1 MTDNYE
7 EFIKT
12 KQFEDVKSGFE
23 PGALNPN
30 LFEFQEAITRW
41 ALRRGRAAIFANTG
55 LGKTLMQMAW
65 ADEVCEHTGG
75 RVLVVAPLAVAK
87 QSVNEAAKFGI
98 TAQYVR
104 EQPSGKFSEILV
116 TNYEMLE
123 KFDLSTFEGVVL
135 DESSIIK
142 NRDGKTRKAII
153 ESCQRVPYRLSCTA
167 TPSPN
172 DYMEL
177 GNQSEFLGVM
187 GMNEMLAMFFTHDG
201 GDTSKW
207 RLKGHGERKFWEW
220 MATWAITITKPS
232 DLGFSDEGYDLPP
245 LNMHEHMVKS
255 PESETG
261 LFVDIART
269 LNERRQAKKDTLAE
283 RVAKVADL
291 CNDNDD
297 QWLVWCHT
305 NDESAMLA
313 KAIDGAVEVK
323 GSDTADH
330 KERAIESFIN
340 YGKQCFCD
348 KLAENKPENSQCQ
361 KKLTS
366 KNTTSV
372 TEKSERRSQPNT
384 SAETEK
390 SAESTCESTQ
400 SETETSSAEHLS
412 SKQSTTS
419 VEKSGTPTASVSAQR
434 PEKQLQTGNKE
445 IQKSGL
451 PKGLENT
458 ESPLTNTMQCSTSK
472 AGAAQSAE
480 ALTQKTEEQSACSST
495 TATKQAGS
503 EDCFARPAISESENL
518 RTSQNCSCQQQNTSK
533 ARVLISKPSIFGFG
547 LNLQMCQN
555 MAFVGL
561 DDSYEQ
567 MYQAIRRCWRF
578 GQTKPVNV
586 HIVTAEALGAIKA
599 NIERKEKQMEQ
610 MQLSMVDHM
619 RDAMQKEIKGAAME
633 KDDYNRQVYEGRD
646 FTIHNADCVHLA
658 REIESDSVGYTIF
671 SPPFASLYTY
681 SNSDY
686 DMGNAKDDDQF
697 YAQFK
702 YLVAEMYRITKPGRL
717 LSFHCMNLPTSKQ
730 NDGYIGIRDFRGDLI
745 KMFQDEGWIY
755 HSEVCIWKDPVTAMQ
770 RTKALG
776 LLHKTIRKDSAMSRQ
791 GIPDYLV
798 TMRKPGENNDP
809 ISHTHEEFPVQLW
822 QRYASPVWM
831 DINPSRTLNFRDG
844 RDEDDERHICPLQ
857 LDVIERGLD
866 LWSKPGDLVFS
877 PFTGIGSEGYC
888 AVKKGRRFIGSE
900 LKSSYYELA
909 IRNIEE
915 AYNTTMDMFSTE
927 ETS

>member
-1 MTDNYE
+1 MDYDE
-7 EFIKT
+7 YIKT
-12 KQFEDVKSGFE
+12 KEFQDVKSGFE
-23 PGALNPN
+23 PGKVNPN
-30 LFEFQEAITRW
+30 LFPFQEAIVRW

-55 LGKTLMQMAW
+55 MGKTLMQMSW

-87 QSVNEAAKFGI
+87 QSVSEAAKFGI
-98 TAQYVR
+98 AAQYVR
-104 EQPSGKFSEILV
+104 EQPPGKFSEILV

-177 GNQSEFLGVM
+177 GNQAEFLGVM

-323 GSDTADH
+323 GSDSADH
-330 KERAIESFIN
+330 KESAMEGFS
-340 YGKQCFCD
+340 
-348 KLAENKPENSQCQ
+348 AS
-361 KKLTS
+361 
-366 KNTTSV
+366 SV
-372 TEKSERRSQPNT
+372 
-384 SAETEK
+384 
-390 SAESTCESTQ
+390 
-400 SETETSSAEHLS
+400 
-412 SKQSTTS
+412 
-419 VEKSGTPTASVSAQR
+419 
-434 PEKQLQTGNKE
+434 
-445 IQKSGL
+445 
-451 PKGLENT
+451 
-458 ESPLTNTMQCSTSK
+458 
-472 AGAAQSAE
+472 
-480 ALTQKTEEQSACSST
+480 
-495 TATKQAGS
+495 
-503 EDCFARPAISESENL
+503 
-518 RTSQNCSCQQQNTSK
+518 
-533 ARVLISKPSIFGFG
+533 RVLISKPSICGFG
-547 LNLQMCQN
+547 MNWQHCQN

-586 HIVTAEALGAIKA
+586 HIVTAEALGAIRA

-686 DMGNAKDDDQF
+686 DMGNAKDDEQF
-697 YAQFK
+697 YTQFK
-702 YLVAEMYRITKPGRL
+702 YLVQEMYRITKPGRL

-776 LLHKTIRKDSAMSRQ
+776 LLHKTIRKDSSMSRQ

-798 TMRKPGENNDP
+798 TMRKPGENQDP
-809 ISHTHEEFPVQLW
+809 ISHTHEEFPVSLW
-822 QRYASPVWM
+822 QKYASPVWM
-831 DINPSRTLNFRDG
+831 DINPTRTLNYREG

-857 LDVIERGLD
+857 LDVIERGLE

-888 AVKKGRRFIGSE
+888 AIKMGRKFIGSE
-900 LKSSYYELA
+900 LKASYYDLA
-909 IRNIEE
+909 IKNIES
-915 AYNTTMDMFSTE
+915 AHNTTIDMFSE
-927 ETS
+927 EIA